1 MTDNFFA
8 IFVLFILVIL
18 LSLLIYKFYELSKAS
33 KKQLLKTSDFN
44 LLLEEIDDIDGFNYF
59 LYEKSVNYEDF
70 EKEKLFLLQYLEK
83 NSGSLEQL
91 ANAYDL
97 IEIYIDYKL
106 NNAPDSQQ
114 TVLMSFYTTHYE
126 LTKECLKKKFEE
138 KSNTLINNK
147 MSDPL
152 LMNGTNSTGQT
163 VKGIQES
170 SLAVQLLKLKTKN

>member
-8 IFVLFILVIL
+8 ILVLFILVIL
-18 LSLLIYKFYELSKAS
+18 FGLLIYKFYELSKIS
-33 KKQLLKTSDFN
+33 RKQLFRTSDYN
-44 LLLEEIDDIDGFNYF
+44 ELLGEIDDIDGFNYF
-59 LYEKSVNYEDF
+59 LHEKSVNYEDF

-91 ANAYDL
+91 ATAYEL

-106 NNAPDSQQ
+106 NNAPSPKQ
-114 TVLMSFYTTHYE
+114 TILMSFYNTHYE
-126 LTKECLKKKFEE
+126 LTKDCIKSKFDE
-138 KSNTLINNK
+138 KSNMLINNK
-147 MSDPL
+147 MSNPSL
-152 LMNGTNSTGQT
+152 VSNINNNGQS